1 MDRAQLMKDK
11 LDPQRLKDRFKTL
24 LPNKKDSAPEQL
36 SALAKNV
43 TFTPEEM
50 ASLPAIV
57 KSPTRESVTSV
68 SSLTSDQEADPEEQK
83 VDDEVL
89 MEVEEQYYDDTFD
102 PARHQLQVQ
111 RERFLFQKVNVFLT
125 SSS

>member
-1 MDRAQLMKDK
+1 MDRAQLMKEK

-102 PARHQLQVQ
+102 PARHQLQVRTKRQ
-111 RERFLFQKVNVFLT
+111 FLL
-125 SSS
+125 